1 MTTPQ
6 PQLDREVAG
15 ILKIKVNANVIFTVN
30 NDSQDRLINGKLG
43 KIKHISKDRNGNV
56 VKI

>member
-15 ILKIKVNANVIFTVN
+15 ILKIKVNANVIFKLIMTRRIDLLMVN
-30 NDSQDRLINGKLG
+30 WAK
-43 KIKHISKDRNGNV
+43 
-56 VKI
+56 

>member
-6 PQLDREVAG
+6 PQLGREVAG

-30 NDSQDRLINGKLG
+30 NDSQDRLING
-43 KIKHISKDRNGNV
+43 
-56 VKI
+56 